1 MRRAYAYYR
10 PTHVDRGVAMI
21 FKAVGLKPHT
31 PLYRAATRMAWWY
44 MDSRLKKLT
53 KEAA

>member
-1 MRRAYAYYR
+1 
-10 PTHVDRGVAMI
+10 VDRGVAMI
-21 FKAVGLKPHT
+21 FRAVGLKPHT
-31 PLYRAATRMAWWY
+31 RLYRAAARMAWWY

>member
-1 MRRAYAYYR
+1 
-10 PTHVDRGVAMI
+10 MI

-53 KEAA
+53 RRKRPDDSGSSGLGDAA